1 MIKKIGKVIYNNFKI
16 RKIKRENK
24 PMFQVIYVD
33 NYDFYDEKM
42 DMM

>member
-1 MIKKIGKVIYNNFKI
+1 MIKKIGKVIYNNL
-16 RKIKRENK
+16 KIKKVQSDNK
-24 PMFQVIYVD
+24 PLFQVIYTD